1 MLRNLTISPE
11 LDKEDWDPDVITR
24 MIIIAPGAHVSESEI
39 VNELHMLDLPLTIKN
54 TCYGSMV
61 SGKTKDVFEAIRE
74 IRKLDS
80 NHIFTKER
88 GFAPGDPRRCRGH
101 RFGPREGFH
110 QMENEYR
117 LLGDV
122 ADALENPRDVKVA
135 VEKPI
140 DVDEFKKIMNECLE
154 NNNDRWKNMV
164 KVAIYPPNSLI
175 LADLIERKGHTPLV
189 LQKQIRQKIKDPEID
204 SPPMNITEEDPIKG
218 LKYAAIEVPSGVR
231 GRMSIIG
238 PLIDEAEAAI
248 LVDGAPFGFGCVGCA
263 RTNELSIFLLRQRDI
278 PILEVTYPKNRDGTF
293 LMVNQINEFLDS
305 LKEE

>member
-74 IRKLDS
+74 IRKLDP

-110 QMENEYR
+110 QMEDEYR

-122 ADALENPRDVKVA
+122 ADALENPRDVEVE

-154 NNNDRWKNMV
+154 NIMICENMV

-263 RTNELSIFLLRQRDI
+263 RTNELSIFLLRQRNI
-278 PILEVTYPKNRDGTF
+278 PILEITYPKNRDGTF

>member
-74 IRKLDS
+74 IRKLDP

-110 QMENEYR
+110 QMEDEYR

-122 ADALENPRDVKVA
+122 ADALENPRDVEVE

-154 NNNDRWKNMV
+154 NNNDRWKHGESSYLSS
-164 KVAIYPPNSLI
+164 KF
-175 LADLIERKGHTPLV
+175 
-189 LQKQIRQKIKDPEID
+189 IKDPEID

-263 RTNELSIFLLRQRDI
+263 RTNELSIFLLRQRNI
-278 PILEVTYPKNRDGTF
+278 PILEITYPKNRDGTF